1 MTVSSIIPPFSFR
14 RTDKVEVYGA
24 RDVSDEG
31 VNHSKNAVAV
41 GPRKLNLF
49 QITVW

>member
-1 MTVSSIIPPFSFR
+1 MTVSSIMPPFSFR

-31 VNHSKNAVAV
+31 VNHSKNAVTV
-41 GPRKLNLF
+41 CPRKLVLSQF
-49 QITVW
+49 AVW